1 MLFLPKKKEKIL
13 KKEVNRTIRIKQ
25 ETKQEQENK
34 MIRKTEKQET
44 K

>member
-1 MLFLPKKKEKIL
+1 MLFFPKKKEKIL

-34 MIRKTEKQET
+34 MIRKTEEQET